1 MSRYYDFFCPVKLMA
16 GEQAL
21 EQLADELRTLGASRP
36 LLLTDKGVGGSGLAT
51 LLSQV
56 LAEGGLPVVACWD
69 EIPADSSTAVVEQ
82 IAVRYRKL
90 GCDSLVALG
99 GGSVIDT
106 AKAVNILAT
115 LAPRDGQKGGDR
127 LLDYAGAGSLTRP
140 LNPLAV
146 VPTTSGT
153 GSEVTQVAV
162 IRDEG
167 SGRKVPFS
175 SPFLLPRLAVLDPR
189 LTLGLPLPITAATAM
204 DAMTHAIEAFIGNTR
219 NPVSDALA
227 LAAVEKIAGALPL
240 VLQRPEDSQLRLQL
254 AEGST
259 LAGMAFS
266 NSMVGLVHALGHSLG
281 ARCHLPHGLCMNL
294 FLPAA
299 LDYNRPAIDEE
310 LARLLLP
317 LVGAERFA
325 ATPDA
330 LRPQAC
336 LDAINRLRDTL
347 WEAVRLPRTLAEAG
361 VTDRAVLRDIRDL
374 AIDDGALLYSRKD
387 ADREQLMAL
396 LEQLWE

>member
-21 EQLADELRTLGASRP
+21 EQLPDELMALGARHP
-36 LLLTDKGVGGSGLAT
+36 LLLTDKGVAGTGLAT
-51 LLSQV
+51 LLAGV
-56 LAEGGLPVVACWD
+56 MAEGGLAVAAIWD
-69 EIPADSSTAVVEQ
+69 EIPADSSTAVVER
-82 IAVRYRKL
+82 IARHYREL
-90 GCDSLVALG
+90 DCDSLVALG

-115 LAPRDGQKGGDR
+115 LAPRDGETGGGR
-127 LLDYAGAGSLTRP
+127 LLDYAGAGCLTRP

-146 VPTTSGT
+146 VPTTAGT
-153 GSEVTQVAV
+153 GSEVTLVAV
-162 IRDEG
+162 IKDEA
-167 SGRKVPFS
+167 SGRKVPFT

-189 LTLGLPLPITAATAM
+189 LTRGLPLNITAATAM
-204 DAMTHAIEAFIGNTR
+204 DAMTHAIEAFIGNAR

-227 LAAVEKIAGALPL
+227 LMAVEKIATALPK
-240 VLQRPEDSQLRLQL
+240 VLEQPQDPHLRLQL

-294 FLPAA
+294 FLPAV
-299 LDYNRPAIDEE
+299 LDYNRPEIDDA

-317 LVGAERFA
+317 LAGPERFA
-325 ATPDA
+325 ATPPPLRAQATLDA
-330 LRPQAC
+330 LHA
-336 LDAINRLRDTL
+336 LRDTL
-347 WEAVRLPRTLAEAG
+347 WQAVGLPRTLREAG
-361 VTDRAVLRDIRDL
+361 LTDKGLLPEIRDL
-374 AIDDGALLYSRKD
+374 AINDGALLYNRKD
-387 ADREQLMAL
+387 ADRAQLLAL
-396 LEQLWE
+396 LERVWE

>member
-21 EQLADELRTLGASRP
+21 EQLAGELLALGATRP
-36 LLLTDKGVGGSGLAT
+36 LLLTDKGVSGSGLAT
-51 LLSQV
+51 LVTRL
-56 LAEGGLPVVACWD
+56 LAEGGLPIAASWD

-82 IAVRYRKL
+82 IAAHYRAQN
-90 GCDSLVALG
+90 CDSLVALG

-115 LAPRDGQKGGDR
+115 LGGHR
-127 LLDYAGAGSLTRP
+127 LLDYAGADSLTQP
-140 LNPLAV
+140 LKPLAV
-146 VPTTSGT
+146 VPTTAGT

-167 SGRKVPFS
+167 SGRKVPFT

-189 LTLGLPLPITAATAM
+189 LTQGLPLPITAATAM
-204 DAMTHAIEAFIGNTR
+204 DAMTHAIEALIGNAR
-219 NPVSDALA
+219 NPISDALA
-227 LAAVEKIAGALPL
+227 LGAVEKIADALPK
-240 VLQRPEDSQLRLQL
+240 VLTQPEDSQLRLQL

-259 LAGMAFS
+259 MAGMAFS

-294 FLPAA
+294 FLPAV
-299 LDYNRPAIDEE
+299 LDYNRPEIDLE

-317 LVGAERFA
+317 LAGAERFA
-325 ATPDA
+325 ATPAA
-330 LRPQAC
+330 LRPQAS
-336 LDAINRLRDTL
+336 LDAINSLRDTL

-361 VTDRAVLRDIRDL
+361 VTDRAVLQDIRDL
-374 AIDDGALLYSRKD
+374 AINDGALLYNCKD